1 MGVPK
6 FYRWISERYPQI
18 NQILSDTTVLP
29 EFDNFYLD
37 MNGII
42 HACTHPNEDTLANS
56 LSEREM
62 ILAIFRYIDHIVTEI
77 VKPKKILFM
86 AIDGVA
92 PRAKLN
98 QQRARRF
105 RAAQDRDESLLKARQ
120 KGEVIDE
127 ETLFDSNCITPGT
140 EFMNKV
146 GLHLKY
152 FIHKKIKED
161 PLWRNLTIVFSG
173 HDVPGEV

>member
-42 HACTHPNEDTLANS
+42 HACTHPTDATLATS

-62 ILAIFRYIDHIVTEI
+62 ILAIFRYIDHIVT
-77 VKPKKILFM
+77 
-86 AIDGVA
+86 
-92 PRAKLN
+92 
-98 QQRARRF
+98 
-105 RAAQDRDESLLKARQ
+105 
-120 KGEVIDE
+120 
-127 ETLFDSNCITPGT
+127 
-140 EFMNKV
+140 
-146 GLHLKY
+146 
-152 FIHKKIKED
+152 
-161 PLWRNLTIVFSG
+161 
-173 HDVPGEV
+173 